1 MEREF
6 PIWVIVL
13 LPWVG
18 ALGCLLAARPG
29 VRVLGSP
36 RAALLGHYLGLGAAA
51 LALLFAVQGLEH
63 LMVSDDPRALGHTPM
78 PERFA
83 AVVIGAL
90 RIESTLIADRLSTC
104 AAFLLLAI
112 SVLARMFMAGP
123 AGRRDL
129 FGPVGG
135 EPDATATRAALG
147 RLALLG
153 LLEGAAA
160 LVVFAGDLGLAAIGW
175 ALLGFGC
182 AAAVT
187 RELTNERRASAA
199 GRVLIAAVLSD
210 LALIA
215 AGVGLL
221 AVGIGLAH
229 NNMWAPLTGDRLYEL
244 ALRGV
249 SFADVIALGLL
260 VAVFVRMAS
269 MAWAGNSLLEVV
281 LDAVLI
287 PVPAIYLVLRYQ
299 RVLAYA
305 PGVLAGLLVVGLL
318 LALLGAGIGLA
329 RPQLPAPSPERPG
342 RELGL
347 AGTGLAQVGLVALA
361 LGVGAW
367 RTAAL
372 LLLAHALGRFG
383 LRLALLVASGERL
396 QTWTARAVRVLCFGV
411 AGIVPGLGFVALAQV
426 LVDVLTRSSV
436 LAPWISWLAALVVLL
451 VAFVHAVAIA
461 RLWYEE
467 LGRRPGALESEE
479 DDGIELAV
487 LALLVVALVG
497 LGVVGFG
504 AWFGLSASPL
514 AWLDKILPLA
524 GGHERAPTGV
534 QDGFRDVQSFAG
546 AVARPWLAGSA
557 ALMAL
562 VTGFAWTWTRERL
575 RRGHGAELVGLT
587 AALERGLAMPLRA
600 IQLAGL
606 LFTGLS
612 ELAARGIG
620 RALFEEGPHV
630 LANLGRDLS
639 SGFATRMRSLSL
651 GGGRLALLGML
662 AGFGL
667 LLGWLYGKPQVSS
680 VWPSDEHG
688 YGFGGLR
695 PRLIRAGGGAGGAS
709 GEAVGTEPSP
719 VGTSSGI
726 RAPEYVP
733 EQRRDGA
740 EPPRLVPASRVSPSS
755 TNPTSSTSGEAP
767 R

>member
-13 LPWVG
+13 LPWIG

-29 VRVLGSP
+29 VRVLGSA
-36 RAALLGHYLGLGAAA
+36 RAALLGHYLGLGAVA
-51 LALLFAVQGLEH
+51 LALLFTVQGIEH
-63 LMVSDDPRALGHTPM
+63 LLVSDDPRALGHTPM
-78 PERFA
+78 PDRFA
-83 AVVIGAL
+83 PLVIGAL
-90 RIESTLIADRLSTC
+90 RIESTLIADRLSVC

-112 SVLARMFMAGP
+112 SVLARMFMVGP

-129 FGPVGG
+129 FGG
-135 EPDATATRAALG
+135 EDLAGEADGATATRAALG
-147 RLALLG
+147 RLGLLG
-153 LLEGAAA
+153 LLEGAAT

-187 RELTNERRASAA
+187 REVIDERRASAA
-199 GRVLIAAVLSD
+199 GRVLITAVLSD
-210 LALIA
+210 LALLV

-229 NNMWAPLTGDRLYEL
+229 NNMWAPLTGDQLYEL
-244 ALRGV
+244 AVPGM

-260 VAVFVRMAS
+260 VAVLLRMAS

-287 PVPAIYLVLRYQ
+287 PAPAIYLLLRYQ

-318 LALLGAGIGLA
+318 LALLGAMIGLA

-347 AGTGLAQVGLVALA
+347 AGTGLAHVGLVALA

-396 QTWTARAVRVLCFGV
+396 QTWTARAVRVLCFAV
-411 AGIVPGLGFVALAQV
+411 AGIAPGLGFVALAQV
-426 LVDVLTRSSV
+426 LVDVLTRSSL
-436 LAPWISWLAALVVLL
+436 LAPWISWLGAIAVLL
-451 VAFVHAVAIA
+451 VAFVHAAAIA
-461 RLWYEE
+461 RIWYEE
-467 LGRRPGALESEE
+467 LGRSPGVAESED

-497 LGVVGFG
+497 LGVVGLG
-504 AWFGLSASPL
+504 GWFGWSTSPL
-514 AWLDKILPLA
+514 AWLDKIMPLG
-524 GGHERAPTGV
+524 GGHEGAPTGL
-534 QDGFRDVQSFAG
+534 QERYRAGMGFSGGVG
-546 AVARPWLAGSA
+546 RPWLAGSA
-557 ALMAL
+557 TLVAL
-562 VTGFAWTWTRERL
+562 VTGFAWTWTRERF
-575 RRGHGAELVGLT
+575 RRGHGAELAGLT
-587 AALERGLAMPLRA
+587 ATLERGLAMPLRA
-600 IQLAGL
+600 IQLAQL
-606 LFTGLS
+606 LLVGLS

-620 RALFEEGPHV
+620 RALFEAGPHV
-630 LANLGRDLS
+630 LANLGRDLA
-639 SGFATRMRSLSL
+639 SGFSTRMRSLSL
-651 GGGRLALLGML
+651 GGGRLSLLGML
-662 AGFGL
+662 AGFAL
-667 LLGWLYGKPQVSS
+667 LLGWLYGKPQVAS
-680 VWPSDEHG
+680 VGPNEEHG

-695 PRLIRAGGGAGGAS
+695 PRLIRAGGDAGGEAMPTPAAS
-709 GEAVGTEPSP
+709 SP
-719 VGTSSGI
+719 GI
-726 RAPEYVP
+726 RAPELVP
-733 EQRRDGA
+733 EPRSDGA
-740 EPPRLVPASRVSPSS
+740 EPPRLVRPPE
-755 TNPTSSTSGEAP
+755 EAP

>member
-13 LPWVG
+13 LPWIG

-51 LALLFAVQGLEH
+51 LALLFTVQGIEH

-78 PERFA
+78 REWFGP
-83 AVVIGAL
+83 VIIGPL
-90 RIESTLIADRLSTC
+90 HIESTLIADRLSIC

-112 SVLARMFMAGP
+112 CVLARMFMAGP

-129 FGPVGG
+129 FGPG
-135 EPDATATRAALG
+135 ETDATATRAALA

-160 LVVFAGDLGLAAIGW
+160 LVVFAGDLGLATIGW

-182 AAAVT
+182 ATAVT
-187 RELTNERRASAA
+187 REVTDERRASAA

-210 LALIA
+210 LALLA

-229 NNMWAPLTGDRLYEL
+229 NDMWAPLTGDRLYTL

-249 SFADVIALGLL
+249 SFSDVIALGLL
-260 VAVFVRMAS
+260 VAVLLRMAS
-269 MAWAGNSLLEVV
+269 MAWAGNSLLELV

-287 PVPAIYLVLRYQ
+287 PAPAIYLLLRYQ

-305 PGVLAGLLVVGLL
+305 PGVLAGLLLVGLL
-318 LALLGAGIGLA
+318 LALLGAMIGLA
-329 RPQLPAPSPERPG
+329 RPQLPAPAPERPG

-347 AGTGLAQVGLVALA
+347 AGTGLAWVGLVALA

-383 LRLALLVASGERL
+383 LRLALLIASGERL

-426 LVDVLTRSSV
+426 LVDVLTRSSL
-436 LAPWISWLAALVVLL
+436 LAPWFSWLGAIAVLL
-451 VAFVHAVAIA
+451 VAFVHAAAIA
-461 RLWYEE
+461 RIWYEE
-467 LGRRPGALESEE
+467 LGRRPGAAETEE

-497 LGVVGFG
+497 LGVVGLS
-504 AWFGLSASPL
+504 AWFGSSTSPL
-514 AWLDKILPLA
+514 AWLDKVLPLA
-524 GGHERAPTGV
+524 GGHESAPMGL
-534 QDGFRDVQSFAG
+534 QQRYRDPESFSG
-546 AVARPWLAGSA
+546 AVGRPWLAGCA
-557 ALMAL
+557 TLVAL
-562 VTGFAWTWTRERL
+562 VTGFAWTWTRERF
-575 RRGHGAELVGLT
+575 RRGHGAELAGLT
-587 AALERGLAMPLRA
+587 VTLERGLATPLRG
-600 IQLAGL
+600 IQLTRRVL
-606 LFTGLS
+606 VGLS

-620 RALFEEGPHV
+620 RALFEEGPRV
-630 LANLGRDLS
+630 LANLGRDLA
-639 SGFATRMRSLSL
+639 SGLATRMRGLSL
-651 GGGRLALLGML
+651 GGGRLSLLGTL
-662 AGFGL
+662 AGFAL
-667 LLGWLYGKPQVSS
+667 LLGWLYGKPHVAS
-680 VWPSDEHG
+680 VGPNDEHG

-695 PRLIRAGGGAGGAS
+695 PRLIRAGGEAGGH
-709 GEAVGTEPSP
+709 
-719 VGTSSGI
+719 SSGAEPTPAASPAASPAGV

-733 EQRRDGA
+733 EQRSDGA
-740 EPPRLVPASRVSPSS
+740 EPPRLVPASPTSTPSS
-755 TNPTSSTSGEAP
+755 RSTPTQQEAP

>member
-36 RAALLGHYLGLGAAA
+36 RAALLGHYVGLGAAA
-51 LALLFAVQGLEH
+51 LALLFTVQGIEH
-63 LMVSDDPRALGHTPM
+63 LMVSEDPRALGHTPM
-78 PERFA
+78 PEWFPP
-83 AVVIGAL
+83 VVIGSL

-104 AAFLLLAI
+104 AGFLLLAI
-112 SVLARMFMAGP
+112 CVLTRMFMAGP

-129 FGPVGG
+129 FGAVGEGAVG
-135 EPDATATRAALG
+135 EASTRAALG

-187 RELTNERRASAA
+187 REVTDERRTSAA
-199 GRVLIAAVLSD
+199 ARVLIAAVISD
-210 LALIA
+210 LALLA

-244 ALRGV
+244 ALQGV

-260 VAVFVRMAS
+260 AAVLVRMAS
-269 MAWAGNSLLEVV
+269 LAWAGNSLLEVV

-287 PVPAIYLVLRYQ
+287 PAPAIYLLLRYQ
-299 RVLAYA
+299 RVLAYS
-305 PGVLAGLLVVGLL
+305 PGVLAALLIVGLV
-318 LALLGAGIGLA
+318 LALLGAVIGLA
-329 RPQLPAPSPERPG
+329 RPQLPAPAPERVG

-347 AGTGLAQVGLVALA
+347 AGTTLAWVGLVAVA
-361 LGVGAW
+361 IGVGAW

-372 LLLAHALGRFG
+372 LLLAHALGRLG

-426 LVDVLTRSSV
+426 LIDVLTRSSV
-436 LAPWISWLAALVVLL
+436 LAPWISYLGAIVVLL
-451 VAFVHAVAIA
+451 VAFVHAAAIA
-461 RLWYEE
+461 RIWYEE
-467 LGRRPGALESEE
+467 LGRTPGATATEE

-487 LALLVVALVG
+487 LALLIVALVG
-497 LGVVGFG
+497 LGVVGLG
-504 AWFGLSASPL
+504 AWFGWAHSPL

-524 GGHERAPTGV
+524 GGHEQAPTGL
-534 QDGFRDVQSFAG
+534 QAGYRELGSFSG
-546 AVARPWLAGSA
+546 AVARPWLAGCA

-562 VTGFAWTWTRERL
+562 VTGFAWTWTRERF
-575 RRGHGAELVGLT
+575 RRGHGAELAGLT
-587 AALERGLAMPLRA
+587 ASLERGLAMPLRGLA
-600 IQLAGL
+600 IVRL
-606 LFTGLS
+606 LLVGLS
-612 ELAARGIG
+612 ELAARGVG
-620 RALFEEGPHV
+620 RAGFEQGPQV

-639 SGFATRMRSLSL
+639 AGFATRMRGLGL
-651 GGGRLALLGML
+651 GGGRLSLLGML
-662 AGFGL
+662 AGFAL
-667 LLGWLYGKPQVSS
+667 LLGWLYGKPQVAS
-680 VWPSDEHG
+680 VGPNDEHG

-695 PRLIRAGGGAGGAS
+695 PRLIRAGGEAGGQAEPLPAAS
-709 GEAVGTEPSP
+709 SP
-719 VGTSSGI
+719 GV
-726 RAPEYVP
+726 RAPQYVP
-733 EQRRDGA
+733 EQRPDGA
-740 EPPRLVPASRVSPSS
+740 EPPRLVPASPSS
-755 TNPTSSTSGEAP
+755 TPVPPDEEAP

>member
-6 PIWVIVL
+6 PVWVIVL

-18 ALGCLLAARPG
+18 ALGCLIAARPG

-51 LALLFAVQGLEH
+51 LALLFVVQGIEH

-83 AVVIGAL
+83 PVVIGSL
-90 RIESTLIADRLSTC
+90 RVESTLIADRLSTC

-112 SVLARMFMAGP
+112 SMLARMFMAGP

-129 FGPVGG
+129 FGSV
-135 EPDATATRAALG
+135 ESDATVRAALG

-175 ALLGFGC
+175 TLLGFGC

-187 RELTNERRASAA
+187 REVTDERRASAA
-199 GRVLIAAVLSD
+199 GRVLITAVLSD
-210 LALIA
+210 LALLA
-215 AGVGLL
+215 VGVGLL

-229 NNMWAPLTGDRLYEL
+229 NNMWAPLTGDKLYEL

-260 VAVFVRMAS
+260 VAVLLRMAS

-287 PVPAIYLVLRYQ
+287 PAPAIYLLLRYQ

-318 LALLGAGIGLA
+318 LALLGAMIGLA

-347 AGTGLAQVGLVALA
+347 AGTGLAWVGLVALA
-361 LGVGAW
+361 IGVGAW

-426 LVDVLTRSSV
+426 LVDVLTRSSL
-436 LAPWISWLAALVVLL
+436 LAPWFSWLGAIAVLL
-451 VAFVHAVAIA
+451 VAFVHAAAIA
-461 RLWYEE
+461 RIWYEE
-467 LGRRPGALESEE
+467 LGRTPGAAETEE

-487 LALLVVALVG
+487 LALLAVALVG
-497 LGVVGFG
+497 LGVVGLG
-504 AWFGLSASPL
+504 AWFGWSTSPL

-524 GGHERAPTGV
+524 GGHERAPTGLR
-534 QDGFRDVQSFAG
+534 DGFRDVQSFSG
-546 AVARPWLAGSA
+546 AVGRPWLAGSA
-557 ALMAL
+557 ALVAL
-562 VTGFAWTWTRERL
+562 VTGYAWTWTRERF
-575 RRGHGAELVGLT
+575 RRGHGAELASVT
-587 AALERGLAMPLRA
+587 ASLERGLAMPLRA
-600 IQLAGL
+600 MKLLGL
-606 LFTGLS
+606 LLTGLS

-630 LANLGRDLS
+630 LANLRRDVA

-651 GGGRLALLGML
+651 GGGRLSLLGML
-662 AGFGL
+662 AGLAL
-667 LLGWLYGKPQVSS
+667 LLGWLYGKPQVAS
-680 VWPSDEHG
+680 VLPSDDHG

-695 PRLIRAGGGAGGAS
+695 PRLIRAGGDAGGESDAVGQTPTPAGPGAGAR
-709 GEAVGTEPSP
+709 T
-719 VGTSSGI
+719 
-726 RAPEYVP
+726 PELVP
-733 EQRRDGA
+733 EQRPDGA
-740 EPPRLVPASRVSPSS
+740 EPPRLVPAS
-755 TNPTSSTSGEAP
+755 PTSTPTEVP